1 MRDNG
6 LNMGEVAH
14 FNGLGNG
21 VEASRVPGGGI
32 GIEVDEGDF
41 SSRSS

>member
-6 LNMGEVAH
+6 LNMGEAAH
-14 FNGLGNG
+14 FDGLGNG
-21 VEASRVPGGGI
+21 VEASRGI

-41 SSRSS
+41 NWAAT